1 MQEDIPGEDRKAFI
15 SHPLLVQGAVEDRLY
30 QQVILGTAA
39 ARNTLVILPT
49 ALGKTVVSLLV
60 AVLRL
65 SRYPWGKV
73 LVMAPTVPLATQH
86 RESFR
91 RFLNSDVP
99 DGAISLVTGKVPQA
113 KRAIMWDAS
122 RLVFATP
129 QTVRNDLQKGR
140 YDLSAVS
147 LVVFDEAHRARSNY
161 AYTEIA
167 RRYLTDCPDP
177 LVLALTA
184 SPGSTRERIGE
195 LCEALSVEAI
205 EFRSDADP
213 DVAPHVHTIERRWHE
228 VELSDEYRRIRDLLR
243 SLLDDRIKQLR
254 SMDLLPRGGR
264 SGRVSKTK
272 LIELG
277 RMLQKRVAEGA
288 KGSIYWMIGLQS
300 SSVSL
305 MHAIEVLTTQDVSVL
320 LHFLREMEKKES
332 RTARKLC
339 GEPRFREALA
349 LAERNRDHPHPKLA
363 SLSLLVGDEL
373 EREGDARLI
382 VFTQYRDTVDRI
394 MSTLSAVPGARPVRF
409 VGQAKKA
416 GSPGLSQKE
425 QHRIIG
431 EFSDG
436 LHNVLVATCIAEE
449 GLDIPSVSNVIF
461 YEPIPSEIR
470 LIQRRGRTG
479 RKQAGAVDVL
489 ITRDTLDEVFY
500 WASKSRE
507 KRMKS
512 IVSNLNRELSR
523 DIERTPLPEP
533 PGWEERAAEARARL
547 VQGRRRGPRPAPARA
562 EAPPRTAA
570 VPARAPPSPAVGP
583 VAAPS
588 RVVRWVV
595 SYIHK
600 HGGDAELDE
609 LIAAAEEEG
618 LDAASVEAALERL
631 AAEGL
636 VYRPSPSRVGTV

>member
-1 MQEDIPGEDRKAFI
+1 MTSEEVSGDGKKAFV
-15 SHPLLVQGAVEDRLY
+15 SHPLLVDGAVEDRLY
-30 QQVILGTAA
+30 QQVILGTCAV
-39 ARNTLVILPT
+39 RNTLVILPT

-65 SRYPWGKV
+65 TRYPWGKILV
-73 LVMAPTVPLATQH
+73 LAPTVPLATQH

-113 KRAIMWDAS
+113 KREHLWDAS

-129 QTVRNDLQKGR
+129 QTVRNDLRKGR
-140 YDLSAVS
+140 YDLSTVS

-167 RRYLTDCPDP
+167 RRYLEDCPDP

-213 DVAPHVHTIERRWHE
+213 DVAPYVHSIERRWHE
-228 VELSDEYRRIRDLLR
+228 VELSDEYRRIRALLR
-243 SLLDDRIKQLR
+243 SLLDDRIRQLQ
-254 SMDLLPRGGR
+254 SMELLPRGGR

-272 LIELG
+272 LLELG
-277 RMLQKRVAEGA
+277 RELHRRVAEGA
-288 KGSIYWMIGLQS
+288 KGSIYWIIGLQS
-300 SSVSL
+300 SAVSL
-305 MHAIEVLTTQDVSVL
+305 MHAIEVLTTQDISVL
-320 LHFLREMEKKES
+320 LRFLRGMEGKES
-332 RTARKLC
+332 RTAKKLC

-349 LAERNRDHPHPKLA
+349 LAQRDRAHPHPKLA

-373 EREGDARLI
+373 ERDGEARLI

-416 GSPGLSQKE
+416 DSPGLSQKE
-425 QHRIIG
+425 QSRIIG
-431 EFSDG
+431 EFRDG
-436 LHNVLVATCIAEE
+436 VHNVLVATCIAEE

-479 RKQAGAVDVL
+479 RKQAGAVDIL

-500 WASKSRE
+500 WASRSRE
-507 KRMKS
+507 KRMKG
-512 IVSNLNRELSR
+512 IVSNLNRGLSQ
-523 DIERTPLPEP
+523 DIERTRIPEP

-547 VQGRRRGPRPAPARA
+547 GHRKRTKRKAPKPQRSPPEPGACTPPAIDPASAPGRVARWIVSHIGRQGGY
-562 EAPPRTAA
+562 
-570 VPARAPPSPAVGP
+570 V
-583 VAAPS
+583 
-588 RVVRWVV
+588 
-595 SYIHK
+595 
-600 HGGDAELDE
+600 ELED
-609 LIAAAEEEG
+609 LLAAAEVEG
-618 LDAASVEAALERL
+618 MPNHSVEEALERL
-631 AAEGL
+631 VAEGVL
-636 VYRPSPSRVGTV
+636 YRPSPSRVGTV

>member
-1 MQEDIPGEDRKAFI
+1 MAGDSSVGGSGTFI
-15 SHPLLVQGAVEDRLY
+15 RHPLLVQGAVEDRLY

-49 ALGKTVVSLLV
+49 ALGKTVISLLV

-65 SRYPWGKV
+65 TRYPWGKV

-99 DGAISLVTGKVPQA
+99 DGAISLVTGKVPQG
-113 KRAIMWDAS
+113 KRKFLWDAS

-129 QTVRNDLQKGR
+129 QTVRNDLRKGR
-140 YDLSAVS
+140 YDLSSVS

-167 RRYLTDCPDP
+167 RRYLKDCPDT

-195 LCEALSVEAI
+195 LCEALAVEAI

-213 DVAPHVHTIERRWHE
+213 DVAPHVHAIERRWHE

-254 SMDLLPRGGR
+254 SMDLLPRGGK

-272 LIELG
+272 LLELG
-277 RMLQKRVAEGA
+277 RELQRRVAEGA

-339 GEPRFREALA
+339 GEPRFREAVA

-363 SLSLLVGDEL
+363 AVSLLVGDEL
-373 EREGDARLI
+373 ERDGDARLI

-394 MSTLSAVPGARPVRF
+394 MSTLAAVPGARPVRF

-425 QHRIIG
+425 QHRIIR

-436 LHNVLVATCIAEE
+436 LYNVLVATCIAEE

-512 IVSNLNRELSR
+512 IVSTLNRGLSR
-523 DIERTPLPEP
+523 SIERTRIPEP
-533 PGWEERAAEARARL
+533 PGWEERAADVRARL
-547 VQGRRRGPRPAPARA
+547 GRGKRGPRPAPARA
-562 EAPPRTAA
+562 EAPPRPAA
-570 VPARAPPSPAVGP
+570 PARPSPSPAAGP
-583 VAAPS
+583 AAAPS

-595 SYIHK
+595 SYVQR
-600 HGGDAELDE
+600 HGGDAELDD
-609 LIAAAEEEG
+609 LLAFAEEEG
-618 LDAASVEAALERL
+618 LDAASVGAALERL
-631 AAEGL
+631 AAEG
-636 VYRPSPSRVGTV
+636 VIYRPSPSRVGMV

>member
-1 MQEDIPGEDRKAFI
+1 MADTAGGDEPRTGGI
-15 SHPLLVQGAVEDRLY
+15 SYIHHPLLVGGAVEDRLY
-30 QQVILGTAA
+30 QQVILGTCA

-60 AVLRL
+60 AVQRL

-91 RFLNSDVP
+91 SFLNSDVP
-99 DGAISLVTGKVPQA
+99 DGAISLITGKVPQA
-113 KRAIMWDAS
+113 KRALMWEAS

-140 YDLSAVS
+140 YDLSTAS
-147 LVVFDEAHRARSNY
+147 LVVFDEAPRARSNY

-167 RRYLTDCPDP
+167 RRYLADCPDP

-213 DVAPHVHTIERRWHE
+213 DVAPHVHAIERRWHE

-254 SMDLLPRGGR
+254 SMDLLPRGGK

-272 LIELG
+272 LLELG
-277 RMLQKRVAEGA
+277 RELHRKVAEGA

-320 LHFLREMEKKES
+320 LRFLRGMEKKES
-332 RTARKLC
+332 RTAKKLC

-349 LAERNRDHPHPKLA
+349 LAERNRDHLHPKLA

-373 EREGDARLI
+373 ERDGEARLI

-416 GSPGLSQKE
+416 DSPGLSQKE

-512 IVSNLNRELSR
+512 IVSNLNRGLSR
-523 DIERTPLPEP
+523 DVERTPLPEP
-533 PGWEERAAEARARL
+533 PGWEARAAEARTRLGRGRGAARRAP
-547 VQGRRRGPRPAPARA
+547 VPKQITAPVPPPTVACAPPPVSAPGRVARWIVGRIQRRG
-562 EAPPRTAA
+562 
-570 VPARAPPSPAVGP
+570 G
-583 VAAPS
+583 
-588 RVVRWVV
+588 
-595 SYIHK
+595 
-600 HGGDAELDE
+600 ELDLE
-609 LIAAAEEEG
+609 DL
-618 LDAASVEAALERL
+618 LDAAEAEGMDAPSVEHALEVL
-631 AAEGL
+631 AAEGV
-636 VYRPSPSRVGTV
+636 VYRPSPSRIGMV

>member
-1 MQEDIPGEDRKAFI
+1 MIPGDVSGDGSKAFI
-15 SHPLLVQGAVEDRLY
+15 SHRLLVEGVVEDRLY
-30 QQVILGTAA
+30 QQVILGTAV

-49 ALGKTVVSLLV
+49 ALGKTVISLLV
-60 AVLRL
+60 AVQRL
-65 SRYPWGKV
+65 SVYPWGKILV
-73 LVMAPTVPLATQH
+73 LAPTVPLATQH

-99 DGAISLVTGKVPQA
+99 DEAISLVTGKVPQA
-113 KRAIMWDAS
+113 KREHLWDAS

-129 QTVRNDLQKGR
+129 QTIRNDLRKGR
-140 YDLSAVS
+140 YDLSTVS

-177 LVLALTA
+177 LALALTA

-213 DVAPHVHTIERRWHE
+213 DVAPHVHSIERRWHE
-228 VELSDEYRRIRDLLR
+228 VELSDEYRRIRALLR
-243 SLLDDRIKQLR
+243 SLLDDRISQLQ
-254 SMDLLPRGGR
+254 SMELLPRGGR

-272 LIELG
+272 LLELG
-277 RMLQKRVAEGA
+277 RKLQRKVAEGA
-288 KGSIYWMIGLQS
+288 KGSIYWIIGLQS

-305 MHAIEVLTTQDVSVL
+305 MHAIEVLTTQDISVL
-320 LHFLREMEKKES
+320 LHFLRGMEKKES
-332 RTARKLC
+332 RTAKKLC
-339 GEPRFREALA
+339 GEPRFREAVA
-349 LAERNRDHPHPKLA
+349 LAERDRDHPHPKLA

-373 EREGDARLI
+373 ERDGDARLI

-512 IVSNLNRELSR
+512 IVSTLNRELSR
-523 DIERTPLPEP
+523 DIERTHIPEP
-533 PGWEERAAEARARL
+533 PGWEERTAEARARL
-547 VQGRRRGPRPAPARA
+547 GRGKRGPRSAPTRT
-562 EAPPRTAA
+562 EAPPRPAA
-570 VPARAPPSPAVGP
+570 PAQLSPSPAADP
-583 VAAPS
+583 AAAPS

-595 SYIHK
+595 SYVQR

-609 LIAAAEEEG
+609 LLASAEEEG
-618 LDAASVEAALERL
+618 LDAASVEAALEWL
-631 AAEGL
+631 AAEGV
-636 VYRPSPSRVGTV
+636 VYHPSPSRVGMV